1 MSKFQRGD
9 KVIRDCG
16 KYGKFEGVVQGE
28 YLPGM
33 YEVRLPRGEVCIDE
47 SEITLVES

>member
-1 MSKFQRGD
+1 MSKFQQGD

-16 KYGKFEGVVQGE
+16 KYGRFEGVVQNE

-33 YEVRLPRGEVCIDE
+33 YEVRLPRGEIVIDE
-47 SEITLVES
+47 SEITLAEN